1 MSDIL
6 HAAGAVLSKTRF
18 VWAIPSPSNATAP
31 SPLFP
36 DGQILMNKK
45 THTTHDVPGKPPGG
59 FANDHN
65 KPGHNKS
72 TPLHQDQRSPASRS
86 DRDDHLG
93 SHNQSQER
101 KHPPGQA
108 R

>member
-18 VWAIPSPSNATAP
+18 AWAIPRPSNVSRLP
-31 SPLFP
+31 QPLSI
-36 DGQILMNKK
+36 GQILMNKK
-45 THTTHDVPGKPPGG
+45 SHTTHDVPDHPPGG

-65 KPGHNKS
+65 KPGQDKS
-72 TPLHQDQRSPASRS
+72 TPLHQDRRSPASRS